1 MTINN
6 NFVAVPAQSK
16 SLDTNT
22 VTTAVGVVHRQV
34 VSLASS
40 DTTGTYLG
48 FNSDSAKAY
57 LTNTSLPLPTGA
69 ATSALQTTGNNS
81 LSSIDS
87 KITAVNT
94 GAVVVS
100 SSVLPT
106 GAATS
111 ALQTTG
117 NNSLSS
123 IDGKTATLVSG
134 RVPVD
139 PSGVTS
145 PVSFTRLA
153 SGTDSVT
160 ANIGTTNGL
169 ALDITVD
176 SLLKP
181 SSTLSA
187 VSTITNTVTVKADTQ
202 SGTWDVTNVSGV
214 VSLPTGAST
223 AANQTTGN
231 SSLSSIDT
239 KTPALVTGRIPVDG
253 SAVTQPVSAVSL
265 PLPTGAATESTL
277 SALSAKFS
285 ALGQNTMSAS
295 TPVVL
300 SSNHSDISVKN
311 KSSSFS
317 NITTTGTTTIKS
329 GAGIFRRLVINTK
342 GVSSNTF
349 TIYDNTAGSGT
360 VIATVDT
367 VNSTGSL
374 EYGLAFSTG
383 LTIVSAAG
391 TSANAT
397 VIYE

>member
-69 ATSALQTTGNNS
+69 STSASQTTGNNS

-106 GAATS
+106 DASTS
-111 ALQTTG
+111 ALQTTGNSSLSSIDSKITAG

-153 SGTDSVT
+153 SATDSV
-160 ANIGTTNGL
+160 A
-169 ALDITVD
+169 A
-176 SLLKP
+176 
-181 SSTLSA
+181 
-187 VSTITNTVTVKADTQ
+187 TQ

-223 AANQTTGN
+223 EANQTTGN

-239 KTPALVTGRIPVDG
+239 KTPALVSGRVPVDG
-253 SAVTQPVSAVSL
+253 SAVTQPISAASL
-265 PLPTGAATESTL
+265 PLPAGAATQATL
-277 SALSAKFS
+277 SSIDAKFS
-285 ALGQNTMSAS
+285 ALGQTTMSAS
-295 TPVVL
+295 VPVVL
-300 SSNHSDISVKN
+300 ASNHSDIVTK
-311 KSSSFS
+311 KSASSYAHLNS
-317 NITTTGTTTIKS
+317 TGTTTIKS
-329 GAGIFRRLVINTK
+329 GAGILRRVVVNTR
-342 GVSSNTF
+342 GGITNTL
-349 TIYDNTAGSGT
+349 TIYDNTSGSGT
-360 VIATVDT
+360 VIAAIDT
-367 VNSTGSL
+367 VNGVL
-374 EYGLAFSTG
+374 GHFEYNVAFSTG
-383 LTIVSAAG
+383 LTVVNATG
-391 TSANAT
+391 TSADIT

>member
-22 VTTAVGVVHRQV
+22 VTTAAGVVHRQV

-48 FNSDSAKAY
+48 FNSDSAKVY

-69 ATSALQTTGNNS
+69 STSALQTAGNNS

-117 NNSLSS
+117 NSSLSS

-139 PSGVTS
+139 
-145 PVSFTRLA
+145 
-153 SGTDSVT
+153 
-160 ANIGTTNGL
+160 
-169 ALDITVD
+169 
-176 SLLKP
+176 
-181 SSTLSA
+181 
-187 VSTITNTVTVKADTQ
+187 
-202 SGTWDVTNVSGV
+202 
-214 VSLPTGAST
+214 
-223 AANQTTGN
+223 
-231 SSLSSIDT
+231 
-239 KTPALVTGRIPVDG
+239 G
-253 SAVTQPVSAVSL
+253 SAVTQPISAASL
-265 PLPTGAATESTL
+265 PLPAGAATQATL
-277 SALSAKFS
+277 SSIDAKFS
-285 ALGQNTMSAS
+285 VLGQATMAAS
-295 TPVVL
+295 VPVVL
-300 SSNHSDISVKN
+300 ASNHSDIVTK
-311 KSSSFS
+311 KSAS
-317 NITTTGTTTIKS
+317 NYAHLNSTGTTTIKS
-329 GAGIFRRLVINTK
+329 GAGILRRVVINTRG
-342 GVSSNTF
+342 GVLNTF
-349 TIYDNTAGSGT
+349 TIYDNTSGSGT
-360 VIATVDT
+360 VIAVIDT
-367 VNSTGSL
+367 VNGVSGQF
-374 EYGLAFSTG
+374 EYGVSFSTG
-383 LTIVSAAG
+383 LTVVNATG
-391 TSANAT
+391 TSADIT

>member
-22 VTTAVGVVHRQV
+22 VTTAVGIVHRQV

-48 FNSDSAKAY
+48 FDSDSAKVY

-69 ATSALQTTGNNS
+69 STSALQTTGNS
-81 LSSIDS
+81 ILSSIDS

-117 NNSLSS
+117 NDSLSS

-153 SGTDSVT
+153 SATDSV
-160 ANIGTTNGL
+160 A
-169 ALDITVD
+169 A
-176 SLLKP
+176 
-181 SSTLSA
+181 
-187 VSTITNTVTVKADTQ
+187 TQ

-223 AANQTTGN
+223 SALQTTGN

-253 SAVTQPVSAVSL
+253 SAVTQPISAASL
-265 PLPTGAATESTL
+265 PLPAGAATQATL
-277 SALSAKFS
+277 SSIDAKFS

>member
-1 MTINN
+1 MTVNN

-22 VTTAVGVVHRQV
+22 VTTGAGVVHRQV
-34 VSLASS
+34 VSLASA
-40 DTTGTYLG
+40 DATGTYQS
-48 FNSDSAKAY
+48 FTSSSADVNV
-57 LTNTSLPLPTGA
+57 TNTVPVSAASLPLPTGA
-69 ATSALQTTGNNS
+69 STSALQTTGNSS

-87 KITAVNT
+87 KITTVNT

-106 GAATS
+106 DASTS

-117 NNSLSS
+117 NSSLSS

-145 PVSFTRLA
+145 PVSFTRLS

-187 VSTITNTVTVKADTQ
+187 VSTITNTVTVKADTL
-202 SGTWDVTNVSGV
+202 V
-214 VSLPTGAST
+214 
-223 AANQTTGN
+223 NQTN
-231 SSLSSIDT
+231 AF
-239 KTPALVTGRIPVDG
+239 KVDG

-285 ALGQNTMSAS
+285 VLGQATMAAS
-295 TPVVL
+295 VPVVL
-300 SSNHSDISVKN
+300 ASNHSDIFVKN
-311 KSSSFS
+311 QSSSFS
-317 NITTTGTTTIKS
+317 NIAATGTTTVKS

-367 VNSTGSL
+367 VNSTGIWSVWI
-374 EYGLAFSTG
+374 S
-383 LTIVSAAG
+383 I
-391 TSANAT
+391 
-397 VIYE
+397 

>member
-48 FNSDSAKAY
+48 FNSDSAKVY

-69 ATSALQTTGNNS
+69 STSELQTTGN
-81 LSSIDS
+81 SI
-87 KITAVNT
+87 
-94 GAVVVS
+94 
-100 SSVLPT
+100 
-106 GAATS
+106 
-111 ALQTTG
+111 
-117 NNSLSS
+117 
-123 IDGKTATLVSG
+123 
-134 RVPVD
+134 
-139 PSGVTS
+139 
-145 PVSFTRLA
+145 
-153 SGTDSVT
+153 
-160 ANIGTTNGL
+160 
-169 ALDITVD
+169 
-176 SLLKP
+176 
-181 SSTLSA
+181 
-187 VSTITNTVTVKADTQ
+187 
-202 SGTWDVTNVSGV
+202 
-214 VSLPTGAST
+214 
-223 AANQTTGN
+223 
-231 SSLSSIDT
+231 LSSIDT
-239 KTPALVTGRIPVDG
+239 KTPALVTGRVPVDG
-253 SAVTQPVSAVSL
+253 SAVTQPISAASL
-265 PLPTGAATESTL
+265 PLPAGAATQATL
-277 SALSAKFS
+277 SSIDAKFPT
-285 ALGQNTMSAS
+285 LGQNTMSAS

-311 KSSSFS
+311 QSSSFS
-317 NITTTGTTTIKS
+317 NIAATGTTTVKS

-342 GVSSNTF
+342 GGSSNTF

-383 LTIVSAAG
+383 LTIVSASG

>member
-48 FNSDSAKAY
+48 FDSDSAKVY

-69 ATSALQTTGNNS
+69 STSALQTTGNS
-81 LSSIDS
+81 ILSSIDS

-117 NNSLSS
+117 NSSLSS

-153 SGTDSVT
+153 SATDSV
-160 ANIGTTNGL
+160 A
-169 ALDITVD
+169 A
-176 SLLKP
+176 
-181 SSTLSA
+181 
-187 VSTITNTVTVKADTQ
+187 TQ
-202 SGTWDVTNVSGV
+202 SGTWNITNVSGV

-239 KTPALVTGRIPVDG
+239 KTPALVTGRVPVDG
-253 SAVTQPVSAVSL
+253 SAVTQPISAASL
-265 PLPTGAATESTL
+265 PLPAGAATQATL
-277 SALSAKFS
+277 SSIDAKFS
-285 ALGQNTMSAS
+285 TLGQNTMSAS

-383 LTIVSAAG
+383 LTIVSASG

>member
-22 VTTAVGVVHRQV
+22 VTTAAGVVHRQV

-48 FNSDSAKAY
+48 FNSDSAKVY

-69 ATSALQTTGNNS
+69 STSALQTTGNNS

-100 SSVLPT
+100 SSALPT

-153 SGTDSVT
+153 SATDSVT
-160 ANIGTTNGL
+160 VFQPTAANLNANVSGTV
-169 ALDITVD
+169 A
-176 SLLKP
+176 
-181 SSTLSA
+181 A
-187 VSTITNTVTVKADTQ
+187 TQ
-202 SGTWDVTNVSGV
+202 SGTWNVTNVSGV

-239 KTPALVTGRIPVDG
+239 KTPALVTGRVPVDG
-253 SAVTQPVSAVSL
+253 SAVTQPISATSL
-265 PLPTGAATESTL
+265 PLPAGAATQATL
-277 SALSAKFS
+277 SSIDAKFS
-285 ALGQNTMSAS
+285 SLGQKTMTAS
-295 TPVVL
+295 VPVVL
-300 SSNHSDISVKN
+300 SSNHSDIFVKN
-311 KSSSFS
+311 QSSSFS

-383 LTIVSAAG
+383 LTIVSASG

>member
-22 VTTAVGVVHRQV
+22 VTTAAGVVHRQV

-69 ATSALQTTGNNS
+69 STSALQTTGNNS

-106 GAATS
+106 GA
-111 ALQTTG
+111 
-117 NNSLSS
+117 
-123 IDGKTATLVSG
+123 
-134 RVPVD
+134 
-139 PSGVTS
+139 
-145 PVSFTRLA
+145 
-153 SGTDSVT
+153 
-160 ANIGTTNGL
+160 
-169 ALDITVD
+169 
-176 SLLKP
+176 
-181 SSTLSA
+181 
-187 VSTITNTVTVKADTQ
+187 
-202 SGTWDVTNVSGV
+202 
-214 VSLPTGAST
+214 ST

-239 KTPALVTGRIPVDG
+239 KTPALVTGRVPVDG
-253 SAVTQPVSAVSL
+253 SAVTQPISAASL
-265 PLPTGAATESTL
+265 PLPAGAATQATL
-277 SALSAKFS
+277 SSIDAKFS

-383 LTIVSAAG
+383 LTIVSASGA
-391 TSANAT
+391 SANAT

>member
-48 FNSDSAKAY
+48 FNSDSAKVY

-123 IDGKTATLVSG
+123 IDSKITAVNTGAVVVSSSVLPTDASTSALQTTGNNSLSSIDGKTATLVSG

-153 SGTDSVT
+153 SATDSV
-160 ANIGTTNGL
+160 A
-169 ALDITVD
+169 A
-176 SLLKP
+176 
-181 SSTLSA
+181 
-187 VSTITNTVTVKADTQ
+187 TQ

-239 KTPALVTGRIPVDG
+239 KTPALVTGRVPVDG
-253 SAVTQPVSAVSL
+253 SAVTQPISAASL
-265 PLPTGAATESTL
+265 PLPAGAATQATL
-277 SALSAKFS
+277 SSIDAKFS

-383 LTIVSAAG
+383 LTIVSASG

>member
-69 ATSALQTTGNNS
+69 STSALQTTGNS
-81 LSSIDS
+81 ILSSIDS

-106 GAATS
+106 DAATS
-111 ALQTTG
+111 AL
-117 NNSLSS
+117 
-123 IDGKTATLVSG
+123 
-134 RVPVD
+134 
-139 PSGVTS
+139 
-145 PVSFTRLA
+145 
-153 SGTDSVT
+153 
-160 ANIGTTNGL
+160 
-169 ALDITVD
+169 
-176 SLLKP
+176 
-181 SSTLSA
+181 
-187 VSTITNTVTVKADTQ
+187 
-202 SGTWDVTNVSGV
+202 
-214 VSLPTGAST
+214 
-223 AANQTTGN
+223 QTTGN

-239 KTPALVTGRIPVDG
+239 KTLALVTGRVPVDG
-253 SAVTQPVSAVSL
+253 SAVTQPISAASL
-265 PLPTGAATESTL
+265 PLPAGAATQATL
-277 SALSAKFS
+277 SSIDAKFS

-383 LTIVSAAG
+383 LTIVSASG

>member
-6 NFVAVPAQSK
+6 NFVTVPAQSK

-22 VTTAVGVVHRQV
+22 VTTAAGVVHRQV

-48 FNSDSAKAY
+48 FDSDSAKVY

-69 ATSALQTTGNNS
+69 STSALQTTGNS
-81 LSSIDS
+81 ILSSIDS

-106 GAATS
+106 DASTS
-111 ALQTTG
+111 AL
-117 NNSLSS
+117 
-123 IDGKTATLVSG
+123 
-134 RVPVD
+134 
-139 PSGVTS
+139 
-145 PVSFTRLA
+145 
-153 SGTDSVT
+153 
-160 ANIGTTNGL
+160 
-169 ALDITVD
+169 
-176 SLLKP
+176 
-181 SSTLSA
+181 
-187 VSTITNTVTVKADTQ
+187 
-202 SGTWDVTNVSGV
+202 
-214 VSLPTGAST
+214 
-223 AANQTTGN
+223 QTTGN

-239 KTPALVTGRIPVDG
+239 KTPALVTGRVPVDG
-253 SAVTQPVSAVSL
+253 SAVTQPISAASL
-265 PLPTGAATESTL
+265 PLPAGAATQATL
-277 SALSAKFS
+277 SSIDAKFS

-329 GAGIFRRLVINTK
+329 GEGIFRRLVINTK

-383 LTIVSAAG
+383 LTIVSASG

>member
-22 VTTAVGVVHRQV
+22 VTTAAGVVHRQV

-48 FNSDSAKAY
+48 FNSDSAKVY

-69 ATSALQTTGNNS
+69 STSALQTTGNNS

-106 GAATS
+106 GASDKRIT
-111 ALQTTG
+111 
-117 NNSLSS
+117 NNRQYSSLSS

-153 SGTDSVT
+153 SATDSVT
-160 ANIGTTNGL
+160 VFQPTAANLNANVSGTV
-169 ALDITVD
+169 A
-176 SLLKP
+176 
-181 SSTLSA
+181 A
-187 VSTITNTVTVKADTQ
+187 TQ

-239 KTPALVTGRIPVDG
+239 KTPALVTGRVPVDG
-253 SAVTQPVSAVSL
+253 SAVTQPISAASL
-265 PLPTGAATESTL
+265 PLPAGAATQATL
-277 SALSAKFS
+277 SSIDAKFS

-383 LTIVSAAG
+383 LTIVSASG

>member
-69 ATSALQTTGNNS
+69 STSASQTTGNNS

-153 SGTDSVT
+153 SATDSVT
-160 ANIGTTNGL
+160 VFQPTAANLNANVSGTV
-169 ALDITVD
+169 A
-176 SLLKP
+176 
-181 SSTLSA
+181 A
-187 VSTITNTVTVKADTQ
+187 TQ

-253 SAVTQPVSAVSL
+253 SAVTQPISAASL
-265 PLPTGAATESTL
+265 PLPAGAATQATL
-277 SALSAKFS
+277 SSIDAKFS

-329 GAGIFRRLVINTK
+329 GAGILRRVVVNTR
-342 GVSSNTF
+342 GGITNTL
-349 TIYDNTAGSGT
+349 TIYDNTSGSGT
-360 VIATVDT
+360 VIAAIDT
-367 VNSTGSL
+367 VNGVSGNF
-374 EYGLAFSTG
+374 EYNVAFSTG
-383 LTIVSAAG
+383 LTIVSASG

>member
-22 VTTAVGVVHRQV
+22 VTTAVGIVHRQV

-48 FNSDSAKAY
+48 FNSDSAKVY

-69 ATSALQTTGNNS
+69 STSALQTTGNNS

-106 GAATS
+106 GA
-111 ALQTTG
+111 
-117 NNSLSS
+117 
-123 IDGKTATLVSG
+123 
-134 RVPVD
+134 
-139 PSGVTS
+139 
-145 PVSFTRLA
+145 
-153 SGTDSVT
+153 
-160 ANIGTTNGL
+160 
-169 ALDITVD
+169 
-176 SLLKP
+176 
-181 SSTLSA
+181 
-187 VSTITNTVTVKADTQ
+187 
-202 SGTWDVTNVSGV
+202 
-214 VSLPTGAST
+214 ST

-239 KTPALVTGRIPVDG
+239 KTPALVTGRVPVDG
-253 SAVTQPVSAVSL
+253 SAVTQPISAASL
-265 PLPTGAATESTL
+265 PLPAGAATQATL
-277 SALSAKFS
+277 SSIDAKFS

-342 GVSSNTF
+342 GGSSNTF

-367 VNSTGSL
+367 VNSTCSL

-383 LTIVSAAG
+383 LTIVSASG

>member
-40 DTTGTYLG
+40 DATGSYLG
-48 FNSDSAKAY
+48 FNSDSAKVY
-57 LTNTSLPLPTGA
+57 LTNISLPLPTGA
-69 ATSALQTTGNNS
+69 STSALQTAGNS
-81 LSSIDS
+81 ILSSIDS

-117 NNSLSS
+117 N
-123 IDGKTATLVSG
+123 
-134 RVPVD
+134 
-139 PSGVTS
+139 
-145 PVSFTRLA
+145 
-153 SGTDSVT
+153 
-160 ANIGTTNGL
+160 
-169 ALDITVD
+169 
-176 SLLKP
+176 
-181 SSTLSA
+181 
-187 VSTITNTVTVKADTQ
+187 
-202 SGTWDVTNVSGV
+202 
-214 VSLPTGAST
+214 
-223 AANQTTGN
+223 

-239 KTPALVTGRIPVDG
+239 KTPALVTGRVPVDG
-253 SAVTQPVSAVSL
+253 SAVTQPISAASL
-265 PLPTGAATESTL
+265 PLPAGAATQATL
-277 SALSAKFS
+277 SSIDAKFS
-285 ALGQNTMSAS
+285 TLGQNTMSAS

-383 LTIVSAAG
+383 LTIVSASG

>member
-6 NFVAVPAQSK
+6 NFVDVPAQSK

-22 VTTAVGVVHRQV
+22 VTTAAGVVHRQV

-48 FNSDSAKAY
+48 FNSDSAKVY

-106 GAATS
+106 DASTS

-153 SGTDSVT
+153 SATDSV
-160 ANIGTTNGL
+160 A
-169 ALDITVD
+169 A
-176 SLLKP
+176 
-181 SSTLSA
+181 
-187 VSTITNTVTVKADTQ
+187 TQ

-223 AANQTTGN
+223 SALQTTGN

-253 SAVTQPVSAVSL
+253 SAVTQPISAASL
-265 PLPTGAATESTL
+265 PLPAGAATQATL
-277 SALSAKFS
+277 SSIDAKFS

-383 LTIVSAAG
+383 LTIVSASG

>member
-22 VTTAVGVVHRQV
+22 VTTAAGVVHRQV

-48 FNSDSAKAY
+48 FNSDSAKVY
-57 LTNTSLPLPTGA
+57 LTNASLPLPTGA
-69 ATSALQTTGNNS
+69 STSALQTAGNS
-81 LSSIDS
+81 ILSSIDS

-100 SSVLPT
+100 SSV
-106 GAATS
+106 
-111 ALQTTG
+111 
-117 NNSLSS
+117 
-123 IDGKTATLVSG
+123 
-134 RVPVD
+134 
-139 PSGVTS
+139 
-145 PVSFTRLA
+145 
-153 SGTDSVT
+153 
-160 ANIGTTNGL
+160 
-169 ALDITVD
+169 
-176 SLLKP
+176 
-181 SSTLSA
+181 
-187 VSTITNTVTVKADTQ
+187 
-202 SGTWDVTNVSGV
+202 
-214 VSLPTGAST
+214 LPTGAST

-239 KTPALVTGRIPVDG
+239 KTPALVTGRVPVDG
-253 SAVTQPVSAVSL
+253 SAVTQPISAASL
-265 PLPTGAATESTL
+265 PLPAGAATQATL
-277 SALSAKFS
+277 SSIDAKFS

-300 SSNHSDISVKN
+300 SSNHSDIFVKN
-311 KSSSFS
+311 QSSSFS
-317 NITTTGTTTIKS
+317 NIAATGTTTVKS

-342 GVSSNTF
+342 GGSSNTF

-383 LTIVSAAG
+383 LTIVSASG

>member
-22 VTTAVGVVHRQV
+22 VTTAAGVVHRQV

-48 FNSDSAKAY
+48 FNSDSAKVY

-69 ATSALQTTGNNS
+69 STSALQTTGNNS

-106 GAATS
+106 GA
-111 ALQTTG
+111 
-117 NNSLSS
+117 
-123 IDGKTATLVSG
+123 
-134 RVPVD
+134 
-139 PSGVTS
+139 
-145 PVSFTRLA
+145 
-153 SGTDSVT
+153 
-160 ANIGTTNGL
+160 
-169 ALDITVD
+169 
-176 SLLKP
+176 
-181 SSTLSA
+181 STE
-187 VSTITNTVTVKADTQ
+187 
-202 SGTWDVTNVSGV
+202 
-214 VSLPTGAST
+214 
-223 AANQTTGN
+223 ANQTTGN

-239 KTPALVTGRIPVDG
+239 KTPALVTGRVPVDG
-253 SAVTQPVSAVSL
+253 SAVTQPISAASL
-265 PLPTGAATESTL
+265 PLPAGAATQATL
-277 SALSAKFS
+277 SSIDAKFS

-311 KSSSFS
+311 QSSSFS

-383 LTIVSAAG
+383 LTIVSASG

>member
-48 FNSDSAKAY
+48 FDSDSAKVY

-69 ATSALQTTGNNS
+69 STSALQTTGNS
-81 LSSIDS
+81 ILSSIDS

-117 NNSLSS
+117 NSSLSS

-153 SGTDSVT
+153 SATDSV
-160 ANIGTTNGL
+160 A
-169 ALDITVD
+169 A
-176 SLLKP
+176 
-181 SSTLSA
+181 
-187 VSTITNTVTVKADTQ
+187 TQ
-202 SGTWDVTNVSGV
+202 SGTWNITNVSGV

-239 KTPALVTGRIPVDG
+239 KTPALVTGRVPVDG
-253 SAVTQPVSAVSL
+253 SAVTQPISAASL
-265 PLPTGAATESTL
+265 PLPAGAATQATL
-277 SALSAKFS
+277 SSIDAKFS
-285 ALGQNTMSAS
+285 TLGQNTMSAS

-329 GAGIFRRLVINTK
+329 GEGIFRRLVINTK

-383 LTIVSAAG
+383 LTIVSASG

>member
-22 VTTAVGVVHRQV
+22 VTTAAGVVHRQV

-48 FNSDSAKAY
+48 FNSDSAKVY

-69 ATSALQTTGNNS
+69 STSALQTTGNSS

-106 GAATS
+106 GA
-111 ALQTTG
+111 
-117 NNSLSS
+117 
-123 IDGKTATLVSG
+123 
-134 RVPVD
+134 
-139 PSGVTS
+139 
-145 PVSFTRLA
+145 
-153 SGTDSVT
+153 
-160 ANIGTTNGL
+160 
-169 ALDITVD
+169 
-176 SLLKP
+176 
-181 SSTLSA
+181 STE
-187 VSTITNTVTVKADTQ
+187 
-202 SGTWDVTNVSGV
+202 
-214 VSLPTGAST
+214 
-223 AANQTTGN
+223 ANQTTGN

-239 KTPALVTGRIPVDG
+239 KTPALVTGRVPVDG
-253 SAVTQPVSAVSL
+253 SAVTQPISAASL
-265 PLPTGAATESTL
+265 PLPTGAATQTTL
-277 SALSAKFS
+277 SSLDAKFS

-383 LTIVSAAG
+383 LTIVSASG

>member
-22 VTTAVGVVHRQV
+22 VTTAAGVVHRQV

-40 DTTGTYLG
+40 DATGSYLG
-48 FNSDSAKAY
+48 FNSDSAKVY
-57 LTNTSLPLPTGA
+57 LTNISLPLPTGA
-69 ATSALQTTGNNS
+69 STSALQTAGNS
-81 LSSIDS
+81 ILSSIDS

-117 NNSLSS
+117 N
-123 IDGKTATLVSG
+123 
-134 RVPVD
+134 
-139 PSGVTS
+139 
-145 PVSFTRLA
+145 
-153 SGTDSVT
+153 
-160 ANIGTTNGL
+160 
-169 ALDITVD
+169 
-176 SLLKP
+176 
-181 SSTLSA
+181 
-187 VSTITNTVTVKADTQ
+187 
-202 SGTWDVTNVSGV
+202 
-214 VSLPTGAST
+214 
-223 AANQTTGN
+223 

-239 KTPALVTGRIPVDG
+239 KTPALVTGRVPVDG
-253 SAVTQPVSAVSL
+253 SAVTQPISAASL
-265 PLPTGAATESTL
+265 PLPAGAATQATL
-277 SALSAKFS
+277 SSIDAKFS
-285 ALGQNTMSAS
+285 TLGQNTMSAS

-383 LTIVSAAG
+383 LTIVSASG

>member
-6 NFVAVPAQSK
+6 NFVTVPAQSK

-117 NNSLSS
+117 NDSLSS

-153 SGTDSVT
+153 SATDSVT
-160 ANIGTTNGL
+160 VFQPTAANLNANVSGTV
-169 ALDITVD
+169 A
-176 SLLKP
+176 
-181 SSTLSA
+181 A
-187 VSTITNTVTVKADTQ
+187 TQ

-223 AANQTTGN
+223 SALQTTGN

-253 SAVTQPVSAVSL
+253 SAVTQPISAASL
-265 PLPTGAATESTL
+265 PLPAGAATQATL
-277 SALSAKFS
+277 SSIDAKFS

-300 SSNHSDISVKN
+300 SSNHSDIVTK
-311 KSSSFS
+311 KSASSYAHLNS
-317 NITTTGTTTIKS
+317 TGTTTIKS
-329 GAGIFRRLVINTK
+329 GAGILRRVVINTK
-342 GVSSNTF
+342 GGAFNTF
-349 TIYDNTAGSGT
+349 TVYDNTSGSGT
-360 VIATVDT
+360 VIAAIDT
-367 VNSTGSL
+367 ANGVSGNF
-374 EYGLAFSTG
+374 EYNVAFSTG
-383 LTIVSAAG
+383 LTVVGATG
-391 TSANAT
+391 TSADIT

>member
-22 VTTAVGVVHRQV
+22 VTTAVGIVHRQV

-48 FNSDSAKAY
+48 FDSDSAKVY

-69 ATSALQTTGNNS
+69 STSALQTTGNNS

-153 SGTDSVT
+153 SATDSVT
-160 ANIGTTNGL
+160 VFQPTAANLNANVSGTV
-169 ALDITVD
+169 A
-176 SLLKP
+176 
-181 SSTLSA
+181 A
-187 VSTITNTVTVKADTQ
+187 TQ

-285 ALGQNTMSAS
+285 ALGQATMSAS
-295 TPVVL
+295 VPVVL
-300 SSNHSDISVKN
+300 ASNHSDIVTKKSRSKKEHFYQKKIDNINFFVVVSFYKNIKKIRFILTAYSVNNNEYLKDKN
-311 KSSSFS
+311 
-317 NITTTGTTTIKS
+317 
-329 GAGIFRRLVINTK
+329 
-342 GVSSNTF
+342 
-349 TIYDNTAGSGT
+349 IYYVYKRKLD
-360 VIATVDT
+360 
-367 VNSTGSL
+367 
-374 EYGLAFSTG
+374 
-383 LTIVSAAG
+383 
-391 TSANAT
+391 
-397 VIYE
+397 

>member
-22 VTTAVGVVHRQV
+22 VTTAAGVVHRQV

-48 FNSDSAKAY
+48 FNSDSAKVY

-69 ATSALQTTGNNS
+69 STSALQTTGNDS

-139 PSGVTS
+139 
-145 PVSFTRLA
+145 
-153 SGTDSVT
+153 
-160 ANIGTTNGL
+160 
-169 ALDITVD
+169 
-176 SLLKP
+176 
-181 SSTLSA
+181 
-187 VSTITNTVTVKADTQ
+187 
-202 SGTWDVTNVSGV
+202 
-214 VSLPTGAST
+214 
-223 AANQTTGN
+223 
-231 SSLSSIDT
+231 
-239 KTPALVTGRIPVDG
+239 G
-253 SAVTQPVSAVSL
+253 SAVTQPISAASL
-265 PLPTGAATESTL
+265 PLPAGAATQATL
-277 SALSAKFS
+277 SSIDAKFS

-317 NITTTGTTTIKS
+317 NIAATGTTTVKS

-342 GVSSNTF
+342 GGSSNTF

-367 VNSTGSL
+367 VNSSGSL

-383 LTIVSAAG
+383 LTIVSASG

>member
-48 FNSDSAKAY
+48 FDSDSAKVY

-69 ATSALQTTGNNS
+69 STSALQTTGNNS

-106 GAATS
+106 DASTS

-153 SGTDSVT
+153 SATDSVT
-160 ANIGTTNGL
+160 VFQPTAANLN
-169 ALDITVD
+169 ANV
-176 SLLKP
+176 
-181 SSTLSA
+181 
-187 VSTITNTVTVKADTQ
+187 TQ

-253 SAVTQPVSAVSL
+253 SAVTQPISAASL
-265 PLPTGAATESTL
+265 PLPAGAATQATL
-277 SALSAKFS
+277 SSIDAKFS
-285 ALGQNTMSAS
+285 TLGQNTMSAS

-300 SSNHSDISVKN
+300 SSNHSDIVTK
-311 KSSSFS
+311 KSASSYAHLNS
-317 NITTTGTTTIKS
+317 TGTTTIKS
-329 GAGIFRRLVINTK
+329 GAGILRRVVINTK
-342 GVSSNTF
+342 GGAFNTF
-349 TIYDNTAGSGT
+349 TVYDNTSGSGT
-360 VIATVDT
+360 VIAAIDT
-367 VNSTGSL
+367 ANGVSGNF
-374 EYGLAFSTG
+374 EYNVAFSTG
-383 LTIVSAAG
+383 LTVVGAIG
-391 TSANAT
+391 TSADIT

>member
-6 NFVAVPAQSK
+6 NFVDVPAQSK

-48 FNSDSAKAY
+48 FNSDSAKVY

-106 GAATS
+106 DASTS

-153 SGTDSVT
+153 SATDSV
-160 ANIGTTNGL
+160 A
-169 ALDITVD
+169 A
-176 SLLKP
+176 
-181 SSTLSA
+181 
-187 VSTITNTVTVKADTQ
+187 TQ

-223 AANQTTGN
+223 SALQTTGN

-253 SAVTQPVSAVSL
+253 SAVTQPISAASL
-265 PLPTGAATESTL
+265 PLPAGAATQTTL
-277 SALSAKFS
+277 SSIDAKFS

>member
-69 ATSALQTTGNNS
+69 STSALQTTGNNS

-87 KITAVNT
+87 KITVVNT

-117 NNSLSS
+117 N
-123 IDGKTATLVSG
+123 
-134 RVPVD
+134 
-139 PSGVTS
+139 
-145 PVSFTRLA
+145 
-153 SGTDSVT
+153 
-160 ANIGTTNGL
+160 
-169 ALDITVD
+169 
-176 SLLKP
+176 
-181 SSTLSA
+181 
-187 VSTITNTVTVKADTQ
+187 
-202 SGTWDVTNVSGV
+202 
-214 VSLPTGAST
+214 
-223 AANQTTGN
+223 

-239 KTPALVTGRIPVDG
+239 KTPALVTGRVPVDG
-253 SAVTQPVSAVSL
+253 SAVTQPISAASL
-265 PLPTGAATESTL
+265 PLPAGAATQATL
-277 SALSAKFS
+277 SSIDAKFS